1 MLELRVK
8 LTVQSGRRIWCLWKY
23 AKADLDPYSRFPFD
37 WQRKTPWRAC
47 CNLTPIFFVALSHTG
62 SGRSWTEP
70 SDTPTIRIYSAPHPW
85 YIIYWW
91 SFTGTGASITLS
103 IRTTASAVRT
113 GYSATRRRRTWWRNI
128 CRATTGARWP
138 SPPSV
143 TCPGNSIFLRPF
155 HRTVFPSALLTARE
169 SRALLESRML

>member
-1 MLELRVK
+1 MSLKICQSWSRPLLEVSIRLTKENTVTSML
-8 LTVQSGRRIWCLWKY
+8 QSH
-23 AKADLDPYSRFPFD
+23 A
-37 WQRKTPWRAC
+37 
-47 CNLTPIFFVALSHTG
+47 IFFVALSHTG

-113 GYSATRRRRTWWRNI
+113 GYSAIRRRRTWWRNI

-143 TCPGNSIFLRPF
+143 TCPGNSIFLCLF
-155 HRTVFPSALLTARE
+155 HRAVFSSTLLTARE